1 MEAIPKV
8 QRFFKLH
15 AWVLTI
21 VQINEIFL
29 QTLKEVLKNEIAT
42 KWMNDVQE

>member
-8 QRFFKLH
+8 QIFFKLH

-21 VQINEIFL
+21 VQINEILL
-29 QTLKEVLKNEIAT
+29 QTLKKALEKEDAT
-42 KWMNDVQE
+42 KWMNDVEK

>member
-21 VQINEIFL
+21 VQINEMFL
-29 QTLKEVLKNEIAT
+29 QTLKEALEKENTT

>member
-15 AWVLTI
+15 VWVLTI
-21 VQINEIFL
+21 VQINEILL
-29 QTLKEVLKNEIAT
+29 QTLKEAVEKEDAT
-42 KWMNDVQE
+42 KWMNDVQK

>member
-1 MEAIPKV
+1 MEAVPKF

-15 AWVLTI
+15 GWVLTI
-21 VQINEIFL
+21 VQINEILL
-29 QTLKEVLKNEIAT
+29 QTLKEALEKEDAS